1 MKIKLET
8 ATTIPAGVALKLTPE
23 QYAAR
28 SHLLEFLDA
37 KEKVYV
43 GVVPHQFKA
52 GETIEIAGDLPKGI
66 LPVYDWHRGLLTDE
80 EINQFETETE
90 QHTQKAAHRKP
101 KKPVNEDGEKNG

>member
-1 MKIKLET
+1 
-8 ATTIPAGVALKLTPE
+8 
-23 QYAAR
+23 
-28 SHLLEFLDA
+28 
-37 KEKVYV
+37 
-43 GVVPHQFKA
+43 
-52 GETIEIAGDLPKGI
+52 